1 MRAHWTARTEV
12 GLSPSPGP
20 GRPRTP
26 RGVSISTAFPDPALL
41 ELPWD
46 VPLED
51 WPEDVLAAY
60 PRGLSRH
67 VVRFARVGERV
78 VAVKETAAHYAQRE
92 YGLLRRLQRMGS
104 PSVVP
109 DSVVTE
115 RHTPAGDPLPAALV
129 TDHLSF
135 SLPYRAIFEQ
145 VPSPDTIERLVD
157 ALASLIVQLHLSGF
171 YWGDVSL
178 SNTLFRRDAGQF
190 AAYLVDAETGELHPR
205 LTRGQREYDIDLA
218 RTNVAGEIMDLLA
231 GDHMQQRLA
240 TAGVDPESVDPFAVS
255 ERLKRTCR
263 GLWEELTAV
272 ETFPADERWRVQARV
287 ERLNELGFDVE
298 EASLD
303 SDDSGRIQLRPRVV
317 ESGHHSRRLLHTTGL
332 STQENQARR
341 ILTDIDQFGRA
352 LYPGLPEDLTA
363 QLWLREVFTPIM
375 AAIPTQLRR
384 KREPAQ
390 IVHEV
395 LEHRW
400 FMSEDAGKDVPTE
413 DAAVDYVQ
421 TYLAGRPDE
430 QDVF

>member
-1 MRAHWTARTEV
+1 MADTQQPGTSTPAH
-12 GLSPSPGP
+12 P
-20 GRPRTP
+20 P
-26 RGVSISTAFPDPALL
+26 RGVSISTAFPDPGLL

-46 VPLED
+46 VPLEK
-51 WPEDVLAAY
+51 WPPEVLAAY

-78 VAVKETAAHYAQRE
+78 VAVKETTAHYARRE
-92 YGLLRRLQRMGS
+92 YGLLRRLQRMGT

-109 DSVVTE
+109 DSVVTDRCSAE
-115 RHTPAGDPLPAALV
+115 GEPLPAALV

-145 VPSPDTIERLVD
+145 VPSPGTIERLVD
-157 ALASLIVQLHLSGF
+157 ALALLIVQLHLSGF

-178 SNTLFRRDAGQF
+178 SNTLFRRDAGEF

-231 GDHMQQRLA
+231 GEHMQQRLSEE
-240 TAGVDPESVDPFAVS
+240 GVDPGSVDPFVVS
-255 ERLKRTCR
+255 DRLVETYN
-263 GLWEELTAV
+263 GLWEELTATEV
-272 ETFPADERWRVQARV
+272 FSVAERWRVQARV
-287 ERLNELGFDVE
+287 ERLNDLGFDVE

-303 SDDSGRIQLRPRVV
+303 SDEAGRVHLRPRVV
-317 ESGHHSRRLLHTTGL
+317 EPGHHSRRLLHLTGL
-332 STQENQARR
+332 NTQENQARR
-341 ILTDIDQFGRA
+341 ILTDIDQFGHA

-363 QLWLREVFTPIM
+363 QLWMREIFAPIM
-375 AAIPTQLRR
+375 SAVPAELHR

-400 FMSEDAGKDVPTE
+400 FMSEKAGENVAT
-413 DAAVDYVQ
+413 AAAAQDYVKS
-421 TYLAGRPDE
+421 YLAQRPDE
-430 QDVF
+430 RDVF

>member
-1 MRAHWTARTEV
+1 M
-12 GLSPSPGP
+12 
-20 GRPRTP
+20 
-26 RGVSISTAFPDPALL
+26 SINTAFPDPGLL

-46 VPLED
+46 LPLER
-51 WPEDVLAAY
+51 WPAEVLAAY

-78 VAVKETAAHYAQRE
+78 VAVKETTAHYARRE
-92 YGLLRRLQRMGS
+92 YGLLRRLQRMGT

-109 DSVVTE
+109 DSVVTD
-115 RHTPAGDPLPAALV
+115 RCTPEGEPLPAALV

-145 VPSPDTIERLVD
+145 LPSPDTVERLVD

-178 SNTLFRRDAGQF
+178 SNTLFRRDAGAF
-190 AAYLVDAETGELHPR
+190 AAYLVDAETGELHSR

-218 RTNVAGEIMDLLA
+218 RTNVAGEVMDLLA
-231 GDHMQQRLA
+231 GEHMQRRLA
-240 TAGVDPESVDPFAVS
+240 EEGVDPASVDPFAIS
-255 ERLKRTCR
+255 DRLVETCT
-263 GLWEELTAV
+263 GLWEELTAT
-272 ETFPADERWRVQARV
+272 ETFSVAERWRVQARV
-287 ERLNELGFDVE
+287 ERLNDLGFDVE

-303 SDDSGRIQLRPRVV
+303 SDESGRVHLRPRVV
-317 ESGHHSRRLLHTTGL
+317 EPGHHSRRLLHLTGL

-363 QLWLREVFTPIM
+363 QLWMREIFMPIM
-375 AAIPTQLRR
+375 SAIPPDLRR

-400 FMSEDAGKDVPTE
+400 FMSENARADVPTGT
-413 DAAVDYVQ
+413 AAQDYVQ
-421 TYLAGRPDE
+421 SYLALRPDE
-430 QDVF
+430 KDVF